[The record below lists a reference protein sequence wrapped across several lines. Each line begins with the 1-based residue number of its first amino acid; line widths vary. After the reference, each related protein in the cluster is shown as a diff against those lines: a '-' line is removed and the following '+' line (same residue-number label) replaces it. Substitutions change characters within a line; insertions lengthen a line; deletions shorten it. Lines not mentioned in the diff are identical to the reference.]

1 VQTLGL
7 FAFGL
12 CAYVLAAHAEQGPPN
27 CPAKPALHTQAVAVT
42 DAAGDMEF
50 AGHCEHAVLPI
61 TFLYCPGAHSAHA
74 LFSPEYPTLQKQSER
89 AVFPV
94 ANVTEFAG
102 HAVHSELPVVLLY
115 VFRPHVTQFPPS
127 VPEYP

>member
-1 VQTLGL
+1 MQTLGL

-27 CPAKPALHTQAVAVT
+27 CPTKPALHTQAVAVM
-42 DAAGDMEF
+42 DAAGEIEF
-50 AGHCEHAVLPI
+50 ATHCKHAVLPI

-74 LFSPEYPTLQKQSER
+74 LFSPEYPTLHKQSER

-102 HAVHSELPVVLLY
+102 HAVHSELPVILLY
-115 VFRPHVTQFPPS
+115 VLRPQVTQFPPS
-127 VPEYP
+127 GPEYP